1 MAEFLHVADLHLG
14 YRQYGFVQRE
24 EDYYAAL
31 DQIANIAIDNSV
43 DVVIAGDIFDTPKP
57 PARAVRKMKEFVDR
71 LGAHGLNVWGIE
83 GNHDLTGTN
92 SWLHV
97 CNIKPLD
104 IPEEHA
110 CYVGTHGI
118 RTIGINYTRADTFK
132 QKIQDLIDSGEKAD
146 VLVTHTAFVEMNGDY
161 ASEFSTEE
169 LAPLLK
175 ELGVKYVANG
185 HIHMWSKVI
194 SDGVTFC
201 QPGSLEVKA
210 INEPHIKQAALV
222 SIKEDQVNVI
232 PIEYPIRKILV
243 KQIDTEEDF
252 QKILGSVS
260 SYAQHLVVL
269 YVNRSVENFAE
280 RFSNAVSGMTDMMYR
295 VSVIGEAIK
304 EYDRGNAI
312 NSLGDAIEA
321 YFDKDSDE
329 YELIARCLQTPE
341 SASVMAKEYID
352 GEEHV

>member
-1 MAEFLHVADLHLG
+1 MGNFLHIADLHLG

-24 EDYYAAL
+24 EDFYAAL
-31 DQIANIAIDNSV
+31 DQIAKIAIENKV
-43 DVVIAGDIFDTPKP
+43 DVVISGDIFDTPKP
-57 PARAVRKMKEFVDR
+57 PAKAVRKMKEFVDR
-71 LGAHGLNVWGIE
+71 LSRELLHVWGIE

-97 CNIKPLD
+97 CGILPLD
-104 IPEEHA
+104 TPECHS
-110 CYVGTHGI
+110 CYIGQ
-118 RTIGINYTRADTFK
+118 RMSLRAIGINYTRADTFK
-132 QKIQDLIDSGEKAD
+132 QKIQDLIDSGEKAE

-169 LAPLLK
+169 IAPLLK
-175 ELGVKYVANG
+175 QLGVRYVANG
-185 HIHMWSKVI
+185 HIHMWSKVVSGGI
-194 SDGVTFC
+194 TFC

-222 SIKEDQVNVI
+222 EIENGQVNII
-232 PIEYPIRKILV
+232 PIEYPVRKILV

-252 QKILGSVS
+252 KKILESIS

-269 YVNRSVENFAE
+269 YVNRNVENFAE
-280 RFSNAVSGMTDMMYR
+280 RFSDAVSGLTEIMYR
-295 VSVIGEAIK
+295 ISVIGEEIK

-329 YELIARCLQTPE
+329 YELIARCLQTPD

-352 GEEHV
+352 GKE